1 VKILAGIDFTPVSDV
16 VVEKAADY
24 ALLMNAK
31 LWLVHVAAP
40 NPDFVGFDVGPK
52 VIRNHRAQELRE
64 EHRKLQ
70 AYADACEKKGV
81 NCIPLLVQGSTIE
94 TLIDVLNKLNV
105 DLLVIG
111 SHKHSSLYDF
121 VVGSVRN
128 ELFHTAEIPILMVPE
143 VRQ

>member
-1 VKILAGIDFTPVSDV
+1 MAGIDFTPGTEL
-16 VVEKAADY
+16 VVEKSAEY
-24 ALLMNAK
+24 ARLMGAK

-40 NPDFVGFDVGPK
+40 EPDFVGYSVGPK
-52 VIRNHRAQELRE
+52 VIRDHRAQELRK
-64 EHRKLQ
+64 EHKALQ
-70 AYADACEKKGV
+70 AYALECEKQGIT
-81 NCIPLLVQGSTIE
+81 CIPLLVQGSTIE

-128 ELFHTAEIPILMVPE
+128 ELFHTSEIPILIVPE
-143 VRQ
+143 VKR